1 MNAAALIA
9 ANTARHTV
17 DGYTA
22 AHEVMAAHA
31 KTIESLC
38 SDLNEWSGAGQKPQT
53 GCGFA
58 TLPWGESE
66 ALVEFEW
73 EGASGDGWNEP
84 RVEASVNI
92 LGVLLNRVWV
102 DAEDNVPA
110 HILDQW
116 RVKLHEDR
124 AEAIERD
131 ADDRAEAKYRDRMEC
146 EA

>member
-17 DGYTA
+17 HGYTA

-38 SDLNEWSGAGQKPQT
+38 KDLNEWSGAGQKAQR
-53 GCGFA
+53 GCGHA
-58 TLPWGESE
+58 TMQWGEAE

-73 EGASGDGWNEP
+73 EESSGDGFHEP
-84 RVEASVNI
+84 HYEASVTI

-116 RVKLHEDR
+116 RVALHEQR